1 MRLSVSVGLVA
12 IVFAGLS
19 AAYTS
24 SQSSP
29 DILVFTNV
37 NVVDTRHG
45 RLGSKYTVVVKDGRI
60 AAVAKVGLIQE
71 SSKVRIV
78 NGSGKYLIPGLWDM
92 HVHTAGGPAPAWDE
106 NVIYPLYIAN
116 GVTGVRD
123 MGGDPKLL
131 ESRRERIER
140 GEVLGPR
147 LLFAGPFLDGG
158 KSDAQV
164 LAINTPTEARQAVR
178 TLKQMGADFIKV
190 LSRVPRESYLAV
202 ADEAARLH
210 MRFVGHVPE
219 SVSAA
224 EASASGQRSIEHLSG
239 IMLACSSE
247 ENELRQRRVNAL
259 AKDDGAGMAAL
270 NRQTLATYNSAKA
283 SKLFA
288 ELTNHNTYQVP
299 TLVWWQ
305 AAANMD
311 GPTLAADFRLQYV
324 PMGVRSQ
331 WKPAQGAQQSTG
343 QEASDARQ
351 RFARYLEL
359 VHSMHHA
366 GVPFMAGTD
375 GPDPYVFPGFSLH
388 DELEL
393 LVKAGFSNAEALS
406 AATFYPALFM
416 VKLDRYGVVE
426 PGRVAD
432 MVLLDANPLD
442 DIRNTRK
449 ISAVV
454 LRGKYYSR
462 MDLDRMLA
470 QVAEAAKK
478 QDTVAQDR
486 SRSARPVRVLSEI
499 RSGERP

>member
-1 MRLSVSVGLVA
+1 MRLCVSVGLVA
-12 IVFAGLS
+12 VLFAGLS
-19 AAYTS
+19 AGYDP
-24 SQSSP
+24 SQASP
-29 DILVFTNV
+29 DILVLTNV

-45 RLGSKYTVVVKDGRI
+45 RVEKYTVVVKEGRI
-60 AAVAKVGLIQE
+60 AALAKVGLIQK
-71 SSKVRIV
+71 SSKLRIV
-78 NGSGKYLIPGLWDM
+78 NSSGKYLIPGLWDM

-106 NVIYPLYIAN
+106 NVIYPLYVAN

-140 GEVLGPR
+140 GDVLGPR
-147 LLFAGPFLDGG
+147 LIFAGPFLDGG
-158 KSDAQV
+158 KNDAQV
-164 LAINTPTEARQAVR
+164 LAVNTPAEARQAVR

-190 LSRVPRESYLAV
+190 LSRVPHDSYLAI

-247 ENELRQRRVNAL
+247 ENELRQRRMNAL
-259 AKDDGAGMAAL
+259 AKDDAAGLAAL
-270 NRQTLATYNSAKA
+270 NRQTLATYNAAKA
-283 SKLFA
+283 SKLFT
-288 ELTNHNTYQVP
+288 EFTNHNTYQVP

-305 AAANMD
+305 AAANVD
-311 GPTLAADFRLQYV
+311 NAALTADFRLQYV
-324 PMGVRSQ
+324 PMGVRAQ
-331 WKPAQGAQQSTG
+331 WKPAQSPQPSTG
-343 QEASDARQ
+343 QEPSDARQ
-351 RFARYLEL
+351 MFARYVEL
-359 VHSMHHA
+359 VHAMHRA

-393 LVKAGFSNAEALS
+393 LAKAGFSNAEALA

-426 PGRVAD
+426 PGRFAD

-449 ISAVV
+449 ISAVI

-462 MDLDRMLA
+462 PDLDRMLA

-478 QDTVAQDR
+478 QDTVAGR
-486 SRSARPVRVLSEI
+486 SVSKPAAGS
-499 RSGERP
+499 SSD